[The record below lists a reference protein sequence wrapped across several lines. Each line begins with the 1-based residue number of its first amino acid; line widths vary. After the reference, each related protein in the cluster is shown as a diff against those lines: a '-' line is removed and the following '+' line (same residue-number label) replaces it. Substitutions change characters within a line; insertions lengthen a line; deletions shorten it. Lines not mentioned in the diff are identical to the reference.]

1 MVAQS
6 WHPEIDEDD
15 RRRPP
20 QKRRRKATGMTT
32 ALLSLVAALVLIAGG
47 AGVAWYAGVFSGGG
61 SVAQGGGAPP
71 AAASGAAPAQQ
82 QIARAAAAATPD
94 APQPTVLRREVMEDW
109 IFACVQLP
117 DSQEQRCGISQQ
129 LSHSESGATLFLW
142 RITQDGRG
150 GFVGEWE
157 TPTGLVVGRGI
168 VLDAGTDQPIA
179 IPFQACTQSGC
190 IAVANLAPDFIEA
203 LGNAQEASATIVP
216 IGSQAV
222 RLMLSVNG
230 LARGLAALGA
240 ATPQVPQGAAQP
252 AEAPAE

>member
-20 QKRRRKATGMTT
+20 PKRRRGGSGLLT
-32 ALLSLVAALVLIAGG
+32 ALAALVVGLLLIAGG
-47 AGVAWYAGVFSGGG
+47 AGIAWYLGLFSAPWG
-61 SVAQGGGAPP
+61 VAQQAAEVP
-71 AAASGAAPAQQ
+71 AAGPAQQ
-82 QIARAAAAATPD
+82 QVALAAAANAD
-94 APQPTVLRREVMEDW
+94 VPQPTVLRREAMEDW

-117 DSQEQRCGISQQ
+117 NSQEQRCGISQQ
-129 LSHSESGATLFLW
+129 LSHSETGATLFVW

-168 VLDAGTDQPIA
+168 VLDAGTDQPIP
-179 IPFQACTQSGC
+179 IPFQACTQTGC

-203 LGNAQEASATIVP
+203 LNGAREASATVVP
-216 IGSQAV
+216 IGSQPV
-222 RLMLSVNG
+222 RLMLSVKG
-230 LARGLAALGA
+230 LAAGLAALGA
-240 ATPQVPQGAAQP
+240 ETPQVPQMATQP
-252 AEAPAE
+252 AETETPAE

>member
-20 QKRRRKATGMTT
+20 PKRRRKGASLATM
-32 ALLSLVAALVLIAGG
+32 LLAFLVVLVLIAGG
-47 AGVAWYAGVFSGGG
+47 AGAAWYFGVFSGPR
-61 SVAQGGGAPP
+61 GGAQQ
-71 AAASGAAPAQQ
+71 AANLAPGAGPAQQ
-82 QIARAAAAATPD
+82 QVAQAAAANPS
-94 APQPTVLRREVMEDW
+94 APQPTVLRRETFEDW

-117 DSQEQRCGISQQ
+117 NSQEQRCGISQQ
-129 LSHSESGATLFLW
+129 LSHSESGATLFVW

-203 LGNAQEASATIVP
+203 LSGAREASATVVP
-216 IGSQAV
+216 IGSQPV
-222 RLMLSVNG
+222 RLVLSVKG
-230 LARGLAALGA
+230 LADGLVALGA
-240 ATPQVPQGAAQP
+240 QTPQVPQVAAQP
-252 AEAPAE
+252 GEQPAAE

>member
-20 QKRRRKATGMTT
+20 PKRRRGGSGILAT
-32 ALLSLVAALVLIAGG
+32 LAALVVVLLLIAGG
-47 AGVAWYAGVFSGGG
+47 VGVAWYAGVVPGLWGGT
-61 SVAQGGGAPP
+61 SPVA
-71 AAASGAAPAQQ
+71 GAAPAASAPQQ
-82 QIARAAAAATPD
+82 VAQAAAANANT
-94 APQPTVLRREVMEDW
+94 PQPTVLRREAMEDW

-117 DSQEQRCGISQQ
+117 NSQEQRCGISQQ
-129 LSHSESGATLFLW
+129 LSHSESGATLFVW

-168 VLDAGTDQPIA
+168 VLDAGTDQPVA

-203 LGNAQEASATIVP
+203 LSGAREASATVVP
-216 IGSQAV
+216 IGSQPV
-222 RLMLSVNG
+222 RLVLSVKG
-230 LARGLAALGA
+230 LAAGLAALGA
-240 ATPQVPQGAAQP
+240 ETPQVPQMAAQP
-252 AEAPAE
+252 TETETPAE